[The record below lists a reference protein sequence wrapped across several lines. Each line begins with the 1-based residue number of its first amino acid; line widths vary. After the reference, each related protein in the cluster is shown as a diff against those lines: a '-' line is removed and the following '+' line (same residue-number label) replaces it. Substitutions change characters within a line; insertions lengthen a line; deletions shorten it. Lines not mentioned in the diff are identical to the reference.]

1 MYFYFMK
8 LSGSF
13 NLFVLFMVLFASC
26 KKAQTFTDDDAPV
39 INLMVPTD
47 SSVYAVGDTLHIV
60 GTITDF
66 GLHTASINLYHMGDS
81 AGIIQ
86 TAWPVSNLTKYDFS
100 AYHVIQKADS
110 GWLRMIIDA
119 QDNNENINRLTRV
132 LQVK

>member
-1 MYFYFMK
+1 MG
-8 LSGSF
+8 LC
-13 NLFVLFMVLFASC
+13 LLILVSC
-26 KKAQTFTDDDAPV
+26 NKVKTYADDDSPA
-39 INLMVPTD
+39 ITMVSPKD
-47 SSVYAVGDTLHIV
+47 SAVFSIGDTLNIV

-66 GLHTASINLYHMGDS
+66 GLRSATINLYHVGDS

-110 GWLRMIIDA
+110 GWLRVIIDA